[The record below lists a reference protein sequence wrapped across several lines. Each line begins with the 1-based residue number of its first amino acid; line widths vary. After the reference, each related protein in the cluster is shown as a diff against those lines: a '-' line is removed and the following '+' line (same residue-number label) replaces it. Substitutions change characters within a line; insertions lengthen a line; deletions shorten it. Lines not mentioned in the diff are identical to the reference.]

1 MKMFSKFIGLYK
13 KELKIFFSQP
23 IAYVLIVVFMAISGY
38 FFASI
43 ANYYSEV
50 SLRSMNSYQQNMM
63 DLTTLDGIFRPW
75 FFNIS
80 FILLLVLPLITMRTF
95 AEEKREGTMEL
106 LFTFPVSDA
115 AVVAAKF
122 CGAYTVFLAML
133 TGAMSS
139 VITLKLSANFDMA
152 PVIGGFFGLM
162 LLGGAFIML
171 GTFISGLTDSQIVAA
186 VITFAVLLFI
196 WIIDWLSAV
205 VDPALGRVL
214 SNLSVIRH
222 YDSFSKGVID
232 TADLAYYGVFM
243 FIFYFL
249 SLRVL
254 ESKQWRG

>member
-1 MKMFSKFIGLYK
+1 MFSKFLGLYK

-23 IAYVLIVVFMAISGY
+23 IAYVLISVFVAIAGY
-38 FFASI
+38 FFAGI
-43 ANYYSEV
+43 TNYYSEV
-50 SLRSMNSYQQNMM
+50 SLRSMNSYQQNMF
-63 DLTTLDGIFRPW
+63 DLTMLDGIFRPW
-75 FFNIS
+75 FYNVA
-80 FILLLVLPLITMRTF
+80 FILLLIMPLITMRAF

-133 TGAMSS
+133 AGALSPVVMLRFSS
-139 VITLKLSANFDMA
+139 GFDIA
-152 PVIGGFFGLM
+152 PVAGGFIGLM
-162 LLGGAFIML
+162 LLGAAFIML
-171 GTFISGLTDSQIVAA
+171 GTFISGLTENQIVAA
-186 VITFAVLLFI
+186 VVTFAVLMFI
-196 WIIDWLSAV
+196 WIIEWLSSV
-205 VDPALGRVL
+205 VDPAVGRVL
-214 SNLSVIRH
+214 SNISIIRH

-232 TADLAYYGVFM
+232 TADLVYYAVFI